1 MCRNY
6 NQFKLRVLQLL
17 WKNKSTTIFEQVIIS
32 CWVFFNNSETVIAIT
47 LAFCRIKK
55 LFIRNICAK
64 IGIPK
69 SLLFPDIGQKWEGGK
84 SDFQISVQSIIKKNF
99 HNFRI
104 SNDIDMRLEPVTKLD
119 RRNKTTSKKSDNNIM
134 SINCGVIVIYLIYS
148 QFGAIR
154 KSGFGSLLCKTY
166 T

>member
-6 NQFKLRVLQLL
+6 NQFKLTLL

-32 CWVFFNNSETVIAIT
+32 CWIFFNDSETVTAIT

-55 LFIRNICAK
+55 FFIGNIRVK

-69 SLLFPDIGQKWEGGK
+69 SLLFPDIGQKWEGGT

-134 SINCGVIVIYLIYS
+134 SINCGVIVTYLIYN

>member
-1 MCRNY
+1 
-6 NQFKLRVLQLL
+6 
-17 WKNKSTTIFEQVIIS
+17 
-32 CWVFFNNSETVIAIT
+32 
-47 LAFCRIKK
+47 
-55 LFIRNICAK
+55 
-64 IGIPK
+64 
-69 SLLFPDIGQKWEGGK
+69 
-84 SDFQISVQSIIKKNF
+84 
-99 HNFRI
+99 
-104 SNDIDMRLEPVTKLD
+104 MRLEPVTKLD